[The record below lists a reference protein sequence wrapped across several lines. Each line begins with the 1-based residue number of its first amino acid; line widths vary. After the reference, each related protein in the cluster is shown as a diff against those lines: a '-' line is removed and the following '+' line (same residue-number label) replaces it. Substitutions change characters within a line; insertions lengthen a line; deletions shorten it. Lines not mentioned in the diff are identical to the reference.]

1 MLREADDVYQGLFVL
16 LLQLLMTLHK
26 YLNKKIFV
34 FFLRAFSDP
43 GREIGSRK
51 RGSRGME
58 SKGN

>member
-1 MLREADDVYQGLFVL
+1 MLREADDGYQGLSVL
-16 LLQLLMTLHK
+16 LLQLLMNLHK

-43 GREIGSRK
+43 GRETGSGK
-51 RGSRGME
+51 RCSQGME